1 MPTDDF
7 HIRPMRPAEVALAV
21 DWAAVEGWNPGF
33 ADAACFAAV
42 DPGGF
47 LIGEFLGKPAAT
59 ISVVNYDQEFAFLGC
74 YIVRPDLR
82 GRGFGLRTWHA
93 GIAHAGARTIGL
105 HRVGAQPGN
114 YRKSGF

>member
-7 HIRPMRPAEVALAV
+7 HIRPMRPDEVALAV
-21 DWAAVEGWNPGF
+21 DLAAAEGWNPGL

-47 LIGEFLGKPAAT
+47 LLGEYRGEPAAT

-82 GRGFGLRTWHA
+82 GRGFGWRIWQA
-93 GIAHAGARTIGL
+93 GLPPARARTI
-105 HRVGAQPGN
+105 R
-114 YRKSGF
+114 